1 VSVRCA
7 TVRFTASRLTYQDVC
22 ALARRI
28 LDRPRCELFVLDLEQ
43 TTDTST
49 AALARLVGLR
59 RDLLAG
65 GRDLR
70 ILGLHGRAND
80 LYELSRLGR
89 ILPRLEPPAPAASAG
104 CVA

>member
-1 VSVRCA
+1 MSVRCA
-7 TVRFTASRLTYQDVC
+7 TVRFTATRLTYQDAC

-28 LDRPRCELFVLDLEQ
+28 QARPRWELFVLDLEQ

-70 ILGLHGRAND
+70 LLGLHGRAND

-89 ILPRLEPPAPAASAG
+89 ILPRLEPPSHAAAAG
-104 CVA
+104 RVA